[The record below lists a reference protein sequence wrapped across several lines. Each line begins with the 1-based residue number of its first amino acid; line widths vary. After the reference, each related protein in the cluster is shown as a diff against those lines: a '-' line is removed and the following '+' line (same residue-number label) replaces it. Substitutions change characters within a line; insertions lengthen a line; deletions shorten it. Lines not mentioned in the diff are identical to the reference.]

1 MMKTKHL
8 TGIYVGCL
16 VKVIRRRLRMELR
29 GALLIILHLFCNIH
43 NVVKRYSVLS

>member
-1 MMKTKHL
+1 MKTKHP

-29 GALLIILHLFCNIH
+29 MELRGSVIN
-43 NVVKRYSVLS
+43 YSPFVLQHP